1 MTILLTHLK
10 GKPQMPEKNPYCNI
24 YISVFGKSKDEKGC
38 KEVVEKL
45 EKLLDDNFDNERKNC
60 DITIV
65 TRYPF

>member
-1 MTILLTHLK
+1 MTE
-10 GKPQMPEKNPYCNI
+10 EKPYCNI

-60 DITIV
+60 DITMA